1 MRAGGETG
9 TADGE
14 AAAGGPDDGH
24 RALERA
30 VGGYC
35 RHLSSVRH
43 LSENTVRAYR
53 ADLLA
58 YAAWARRE
66 GVDPL
71 RVTHAEL
78 RRFLAELARAGY
90 STRTRARR
98 LSSLRGLY
106 HWMAR
111 EGLCG
116 DEAAAA
122 LSSPRL
128 ARVLPHTM
136 SDADVGALLDT
147 CDPAT
152 PAGVRDRA
160 FLELL
165 YASGARVSEVS
176 GLDVGD
182 VDLAQAQ
189 VSLFGKGAKERVVP
203 LYETALS
210 WLRRYLEEARPAL
223 VRPGGSGGEALL
235 LSTRGNRMSADAL
248 RTCFERHV
256 AAAGL
261 DGSLTPHS
269 MRHTFATE
277 LLDGGADLRSVQEL
291 LGHESLSTTQIYTHL
306 SVDRLRAAARAAH
319 PRAGHGPTRKPQL

>member
-1 MRAGGETG
+1 MGGARERG
-9 TADGE
+9 
-14 AAAGGPDDGH
+14 AASVEDEPGCP
-24 RALERA
+24 RSLERA
-30 VGGYC
+30 VAGYC
-35 RHLSSVRH
+35 RHLASVRR
-43 LSENTVRAYR
+43 LSDNTVRAYR
-53 ADLLA
+53 ADLLS

-71 RVTHAEL
+71 DVTHAEL
-78 RRFLAELARAGY
+78 RRYLAELAQAGY

-98 LSSLRGLY
+98 LSALRGLY
-106 HWMAR
+106 RWMSR

-116 DEAAAA
+116 GEAAAA
-122 LSSPRL
+122 LASPRL
-128 ARVLPHTM
+128 ARTLPHTM
-136 SDADVGALLDT
+136 SDADVNALLAT
-147 CDPAT
+147 CDTTT
-152 PAGVRDRA
+152 PAGMRDRA

-182 VDLAQAQ
+182 VDLARGQ
-189 VSLFGKGAKERVVP
+189 VSLFGKGSKERIVP
-203 LYETALS
+203 LYDVALE
-210 WLRRYLEEARPAL
+210 WVRRYLEEARPSL

-248 RTCFERHV
+248 RSSFERHV

-261 DGSLTPHS
+261 DSSLTPHA

-306 SVDRLRAAARAAH
+306 SVDRLRAAASAAH
-319 PRAGHGPTRKPQL
+319 PRASRGPTRKPQL